1 MCSEERARLR
11 ADAGTSRLIVFVWRL
26 LICAPCDPPDGPSLQ
41 TWDPSRLNLVP
52 TLSLQ
57 QLGDCLLEP
66 VPASGVVRAGP
77 WTIGSIKLA
86 IKGVFTPQ

>member
-57 QLGDCLLEP
+57 QLGDCWSQFPLSRAVLVLGLL
-66 VPASGVVRAGP
+66 VA
-77 WTIGSIKLA
+77 
-86 IKGVFTPQ
+86 